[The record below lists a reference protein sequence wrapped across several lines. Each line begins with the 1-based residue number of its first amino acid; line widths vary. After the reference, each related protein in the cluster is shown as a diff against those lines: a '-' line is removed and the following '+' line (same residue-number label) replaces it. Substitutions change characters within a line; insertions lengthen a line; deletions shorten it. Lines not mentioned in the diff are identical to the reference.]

1 MKKINRII
9 LLVMMI
15 CLPTGLCAQ
24 GTISRP
30 KKPSKQTVSPSKK
43 QKKKPRKQTQTNA
56 VEKPR
61 KQTQTNAV
69 KDESTVLEEYPNS
82 TFANLRLFSP
92 DYDNREFRINLMCD
106 WKVHPNPETVKKL
119 EFTVLWVGGN
129 WSSPINSE
137 EWTMTREN
145 PWFVERRQSDDSKT
159 ISFIDPKSRKKIE
172 IYIKKPSLKST
183 LRIYDGGNSPLRIFP
198 IKVTER
204 TLPLFDQFISRIIGL
219 GYVVER

>member
-1 MKKINRII
+1 MKKINRI
-9 LLVMMI
+9 LLLAMMI

-30 KKPSKQTVSPSKK
+30 KKPLKETVSPSKK
-43 QKKKPRKQTQTNA
+43 QKKKPHKQTQT
-56 VEKPR
+56 
-61 KQTQTNAV
+61 TSV

-92 DYDNREFRINLMCD
+92 DYDNLEFRINFMCD

-119 EFTVLWVGGN
+119 EFSVIWVGGD
-129 WSSPINSE
+129 WSSPINSK

-172 IYIKKPSLKST
+172 ICIKKPSLNST
-183 LRIYDGGNSPLRIFP
+183 LRIYDGGNSPLAIYP
-198 IKVTER
+198 IKVTKGS
-204 TLPLFDQFISRIIGL
+204 LPLFDQFISHIKGL